1 MANKVSKTLRLT
13 SLSADDDGLYK
24 CRATNRYGKAVSSEA
39 TLTVIAG
46 KKKEG
51 FSLIMQCTRKYQSRL
66 AFFISWCF
74 SFLFFLSFL
83 LFFFFS
89 TVSKF

>member
-13 SLSADDDGLYK
+13 SLSTADDGLYK
-24 CRATNRYGKAVSSEA
+24 CRAINKYGKVVSSEA

-51 FSLIMQCTRKYQSRL
+51 FSLFKQCTRKY
-66 AFFISWCF
+66 
-74 SFLFFLSFL
+74 
-83 LFFFFS
+83 
-89 TVSKF
+89 